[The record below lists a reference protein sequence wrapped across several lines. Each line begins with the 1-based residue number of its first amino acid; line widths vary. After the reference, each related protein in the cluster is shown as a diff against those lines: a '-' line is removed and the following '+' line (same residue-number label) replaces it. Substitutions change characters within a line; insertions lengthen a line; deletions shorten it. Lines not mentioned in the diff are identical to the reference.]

1 MTATFSFASSRV
13 DPAVETGRVADPA
26 CGGFV
31 SFEGWVRDENEGQ
44 RVLGL
49 DYEAYV
55 ELAVREGERIVAG
68 AEQRFGVRQ
77 VRCVH
82 RIGALALGELA
93 VWVGVSAPHR
103 AEAFAACRYV
113 IDEVKHRVPI
123 WKKEHYVGG
132 DSGWVNCERC
142 AQPATT
148 DGHHHD
154 PAHHH
159 EHGHVHQHGH
169 QHGQAPAVVLPPSD
183 YSRQKQLREIGEAG
197 QARLRRARVL
207 VVGAGGLGVPVLSY
221 LAGAGIGVLG
231 IMDGDT
237 LAPSNLHRQTLYA
250 LGDAGQPKALLAT
263 RHLRALNPDVDV
275 RPFVE
280 RATAASLAP
289 LVGDYD
295 VVVDCS
301 DNFATAFAIHDAAR
315 RAGVAAVFASI
326 YQYEGQLQVVRGG
339 GTGSCLRCVWETA
352 TPDGV
357 VGNCADAG
365 VLGPVPGVLGSLQA
379 METLKLLLDLPGA
392 LKDEVLLVDLLS
404 LETRR
409 LRAPRSKACA
419 NGCVRLGSTPAES
432 VEVRFATL
440 GDVAAA
446 GYLLVDIRNDDE
458 VANQPP
464 PVPTEH
470 VPMQRLL
477 EAPDIIEGRGR
488 TVLLC
493 ARGSRSRGTA
503 EALRAR
509 GVKDV
514 WSLAGGLEA
523 YLAEVGAAIGADT
536 DA

>member
-1 MTATFSFASSRV
+1 MAATFSFASKPV
-13 DPAVETGRVADPA
+13 DPAAETGRVADPA

-55 ELAVREGERIVAG
+55 DLAVREGERIVAE
-68 AEQRFGVRQ
+68 ALRRFGVRH

-82 RIGALALGELA
+82 RIGALSLGELA

-123 WKKEHYVGG
+123 WKKEHYAGG

-142 AQPATT
+142 AQPTAA
-148 DGHHHD
+148 GGQHD
-154 PAHHH
+154 HAHHQGH
-159 EHGHVHQHGH
+159 DHGHAQPH
-169 QHGQAPAVVLPPSD
+169 APAAVLPPSD

-197 QARLRRARVL
+197 QERLRRARVL
-207 VVGAGGLGVPVLSY
+207 VVGAGGLGVPVLGY
-221 LAGAGIGVLG
+221 LAGAGVGVLG

-237 LAPSNLHRQTLYA
+237 LSPSNLHRQTLYA
-250 LGDAGQPKALLAT
+250 LGDVGQPKALLAT
-263 RHLRALNPDVDV
+263 RRLRALNPDVDV

-301 DNFATAFAIHDAAR
+301 DNFATAFAVHDAAR
-315 RAGVAAVFASI
+315 QAGVAAVFASI

-339 GTGSCLRCVWETA
+339 GAGSCLRCVWETA

-357 VGNCADAG
+357 VGNCAEAG

-379 METLKLLLDLPGA
+379 METLKLLLDLPGT
-392 LKDEVLLVDLLS
+392 LTDEVLLVDLLS

-409 LRAPRSKACA
+409 LRAPRNRACSQ
-419 NGCVRLGSTPAES
+419 GCVRLGQQPAES
-432 VEVRFATL
+432 VELRFASL
-440 GDVAAA
+440 DEVAAA

-458 VANQPP
+458 VAGRPP
-464 PVPTEH
+464 PVASVH

-477 EAPDIIEGRGR
+477 DHPEIIEGRGR
-488 TVLLC
+488 TVLMC
-493 ARGSRSRGTA
+493 ARGSRSRGTT

-509 GVKDV
+509 GLQTV
-514 WSLAGGLEA
+514 WSLEGGLEA
-523 YLAEVGAAIGADT
+523 YLAEAGAAIGADS